1 MGKRFVAH
9 LLVQVLVAVVAGA
22 TTGFSALVLTGG
34 IGGVAMGVAPEL
46 SFGLVAGV
54 VCPAGSLEY
63 TAVQRSYHQPGESE
77 PHLECVGQ
85 DGETED
91 VLLPAILAVLG
102 LTFAAASVV
111 TFLPVWVPLALV
123 GWFVTRWATRAA
135 CGEKRS

>member
-1 MGKRFVAH
+1 MGKRFAGH
-9 LLVQVLVAVVAGA
+9 LLVQVLVVVVAGA
-22 TTGFSALVLTGG
+22 TTGFTALALAGG
-34 IGGVAMGVAPEL
+34 IGGVAMGVAPEF

-54 VCPAGSLEY
+54 VCPAGRLEY

-85 DGETED
+85 DGGREG

-111 TFLPVWVPLALV
+111 TFLPVWAPLALV
-123 GWFVTRWATRAA
+123 GWFVTRWVMEAA
-135 CGEKRS
+135 CREKRS